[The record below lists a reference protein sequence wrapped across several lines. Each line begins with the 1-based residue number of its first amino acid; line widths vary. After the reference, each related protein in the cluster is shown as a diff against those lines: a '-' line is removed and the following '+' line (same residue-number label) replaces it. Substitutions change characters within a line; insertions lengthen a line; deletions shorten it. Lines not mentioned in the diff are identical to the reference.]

1 MYLIFW
7 FWAGVPYVITVMTGD
22 KKNAGTNARV
32 FIMMKGGPNKESS
45 GKIWLENGSF
55 ERDRSEIFNINLQAL
70 LSPVQSLEVGHDNS
84 GVGAGW
90 FLEQI
95 IVFCPT
101 TGIEQVFPCKQWLAS
116 DSEDGQIQRTL
127 YEQKAMRQKKEKS
140 ESVWN
145 FIVFAINKYHFFSQ
159 W

>member
-1 MYLIFW
+1 M
-7 FWAGVPYVITVMTGD
+7 ITVMTGD

-32 FIMMKGGPNKESS
+32 YIMMKGGPNKESS

-55 ERDRSEIFNINLQAL
+55 ERDRSEIFNINLHAL
-70 LSPVQSLEVGHDNS
+70 LSPVQSLDVGHDNS

-95 IVFCPT
+95 IVFCPVT
-101 TGIEQVFPCKQWLAS
+101 SIEQVFPCKQWLAT

-127 YEQKAMRQKKEKS
+127 YEQKPTRKRRKNFKTS
-140 ESVWN
+140 EGFWN
-145 FIVFAINKYHFFSQ
+145 FIVFFKN
-159 W
+159 

>member
-1 MYLIFW
+1 M
-7 FWAGVPYVITVMTGD
+7 ITVMTGD

-32 FIMMKGGPNKESS
+32 YIMMKGGPNKESS

-70 LSPVQSLEVGHDNS
+70 LSPVQSLDVGHDNS

-95 IVFCPT
+95 IVFCPV
-101 TGIEQVFPCKQWLAS
+101 TGIEQVFPCKQWLAT
-116 DSEDGQIQRTL
+116 DSVDRQIQRTL
-127 YEQKAMRQKKEKS
+127 YEQKPTRKRRKNFKTS
-140 ESVWN
+140 EGFWN
-145 FIVFAINKYHFFSQ
+145 FIVFFKN
-159 W
+159 